1 MHHFINSFIYSK
13 RKNIFLESL
22 YVFWS
27 VTGKERNALTFS
39 RINVSRN
46 ALKLSRNIFVELC
59 ANNYHS
65 SIFSAG
71 VTIDLLTKITKM
83 CFFFLFASIVALI
96 ARNSRDK
103 CENWERSGSRW
114 NLAAIECNLFRC
126 PCSKSV
132 AGRENRLRFP
142 SNAHVF
148 FCLSK
153 CSTSQS

>member
-1 MHHFINSFIYSK
+1 MHYFINSFIYSK
-13 RKNIFLESL
+13 HKNIFLESL
-22 YVFWS
+22 YAFWS
-27 VTGKERNALTFS
+27 VTGKERNALIFS
-39 RINVSRN
+39 RINVPRN
-46 ALKLSRNIFVELC
+46 ALKLSQNIFVELC

-71 VTIDLLTKITKM
+71 DRLVNKNNKDV
-83 CFFFLFASIVALI
+83 FFFLFASIVALI

-103 CENWERSGSRW
+103 CENCERSGSRW